1 MDDLRFLKHA
11 LFGHLELCTGDQ
23 RCLNTFHRAVH
34 GGFMDTPVI
43 AQVRKRT
50 VLTPK
55 FQGHQELLS
64 DAECRWAAGFLLPSL
79 SFNQDGLH
87 LGEDLRIHPSASTE
101 LLAVHLQRA
110 GQAFLLHPLSLACDF
125 RKRSIEDGVAEI
137 GIAIGDSRIWGK
149 GVGAAAGRLMLEWA
163 FGSLCFQKVWADVH
177 EPNARS
183 LALMRKLG
191 FTEVSRNGLEE
202 YQGQVVPM
210 VQFGL
215 SRRTFLNNSVGSK
228 LW

>member
-87 LGEDLRIHPSASTE
+87 LGEDLRIDPSASTE

-125 RKRSIEDGVAEI
+125 RKRSIVLVTRGQNVYPSILKGRHNI
-137 GIAIGDSRIWGK
+137 G
-149 GVGAAAGRLMLEWA
+149 
-163 FGSLCFQKVWADVH
+163 
-177 EPNARS
+177 N
-183 LALMRKLG
+183 
-191 FTEVSRNGLEE
+191 T
-202 YQGQVVPM
+202 
-210 VQFGL
+210 
-215 SRRTFLNNSVGSK
+215 
-228 LW
+228 

>member
-125 RKRSIEDGVAEI
+125 RKRSTESAQKNMTIETIEVA
-137 GIAIGDSRIWGK
+137 RIYLPNE
-149 GVGAAAGRLMLEWA
+149 VISQLSQVLQTLVQSEA
-163 FGSLCFQKVWADVH
+163 FKNDES
-177 EPNARS
+177 
-183 LALMRKLG
+183 
-191 FTEVSRNGLEE
+191 
-202 YQGQVVPM
+202 
-210 VQFGL
+210 
-215 SRRTFLNNSVGSK
+215 
-228 LW
+228 